1 MSWSNYSL
9 FNQNS
14 ALCRRLSARY
24 SQIIDA
30 DLSKIGAA
38 GNTAKATEG
47 ERPSY
52 RRAKSSAPGLNSQ
65 HQLRSQR
72 SLEADRLRRRSQSST
87 RSGMGEQRDARH
99 VHGYAY
105 GTQLPPIPA
114 SPYATESS
122 SPPSPDSK
130 RASRSPLS
138 NGGAKRDSPIGK
150 QKTDEEGSKSQERG
164 KEKDGLQMNGGEVTP
179 PRNRSKSSS
188 FVPYRSP
195 QPQSLDA
202 AAELLAHYP
211 NGQGAQPPS
220 TAPAARKQATSS
232 TTPASAPSSPS
243 DPNMSFSPQASSSP
257 ARGKD
262 NSSGSDER
270 PSFSMS
276 ISVDKG
282 PISLP
287 GLTSPHGNKFGSL
300 GFSKGKEKANGL
312 SALSGFGVP
321 QLPRRSLSSPP
332 EHVAQISLPAPSMGR
347 RSTNGV
353 HPVLI
358 RTQDIGAPVL
368 DTRAYI
374 HF

>member
-1 MSWSNYSL
+1 M
-9 FNQNS
+9 
-14 ALCRRLSARY
+14 
-24 SQIIDA
+24 
-30 DLSKIGAA
+30 
-38 GNTAKATEG
+38 NTAKVTEG
-47 ERPSY
+47 ERLSY
-52 RRAKSSAPGLNSQ
+52 SRAKSLGPGVNSQ

-87 RSGMGEQRDARH
+87 RSGMGEQRDVRH

-138 NGGAKRDSPIGK
+138 NGVAKQSSPVGK
-150 QKTDEEGSKSQERG
+150 QKADDKRSKSQERG
-164 KEKDGLQMNGGEVTP
+164 KENDGLQNGGEVTP

-220 TAPAARKQATSS
+220 TAPAARKQATSP
-232 TTPASAPSSPS
+232 TTTASAPSSPS
-243 DPNMSFSPQASSSP
+243 DPNISFSPQASSSP

-287 GLTSPHGNKFGSL
+287 GQTSPHGNKFGSL
-300 GFSKGKEKANGL
+300 GFSKGKDKANGL

-332 EHVAQISLPAPSMGR
+332 EQVAQIPLQAPSMGR